1 MNDCGAPL
9 SIHHYLSG
17 FDCKRPCGSDTISIP
32 QFSPYSGQ
40 SHGRA
45 GAQAH
50 LSLYSPVLFV
60 FYLKYAVSTSFSSHF
75 TLLGICCVW
84 KLKHYALVW
93 WLFFFRISS
102 FASNQWSAV
111 QYSYLEFVYQ
121 SEKKN
126 EISIFRPIWWRVFKC
141 GAILDLS
148 RFSASSH
155 FLKILHNFD
164 CTHHWIVRN
173 IVIELY
179 IWKLKRETK

>member
-93 WLFFFRISS
+93 WLFFFSYFVVCIESMERRAIFLFGIRLSKRKKKRD
-102 FASNQWSAV
+102 FNFQTDLVARVQMWSD
-111 QYSYLEFVYQ
+111 SGLITF
-121 SEKKN
+121 
-126 EISIFRPIWWRVFKC
+126 
-141 GAILDLS
+141 
-148 RFSASSH
+148 
-155 FLKILHNFD
+155 
-164 CTHHWIVRN
+164 
-173 IVIELY
+173 
-179 IWKLKRETK
+179 